1 MKKPYHVELSQDQR
15 QQLQQMIASGQAKAR
30 QLTHARVL
38 LKADRS
44 EEGPAWTDARICEAV
59 EVSPS
64 TVVRIRRRFAVEGLD
79 AALKAKEQQ
88 TRKARQLDGEQ
99 EAHLVAL
106 VCGDA
111 PEGYARWSLRLL
123 ADKMIELGYV
133 GSVSHETVRQ
143 TLKKT
148 TSSRG

>member
-1 MKKPYHVELSQDQR
+1 MKKQYHVQLTPDQR
-15 QQLQQMIASGQAKAR
+15 QQLQQRLASGEAKAR

-38 LKADRS
+38 LKADS
-44 EEGPAWTDARICEAV
+44 AEGGPAWSDAMICEAV

-64 TVVRIRRRFAVEGLD
+64 TVVRIRKRFHEEGLN

-88 TRKARQLDGEQ
+88 NRKARQLDGEQ

-111 PEGYARWSLRLL
+111 PEGSARWSLRLL
-123 ADKMIELGYV
+123 ADKMVELGYV

>member
-1 MKKPYHVELSQDQR
+1 MKKHYHVRLTSDQR
-15 QQLQQMIASGQAKAR
+15 QQLQQMIASGGAKAR

-38 LKADRS
+38 LKADS
-44 EEGPAWTDARICEAV
+44 AEGGPAWSDAAICEAV
-59 EVSPS
+59 EVSSS
-64 TVVRIRRRFAVEGLD
+64 TVVRIRRRFHEEGLD

-88 TRKARQLDGEQ
+88 NRKPRQLDGEQ

-123 ADKMIELGYV
+123 ADTMVALGYV
-133 GSVSHETVRQ
+133 DRVSHETVRQ

-148 TSSRG
+148 S

>member
-1 MKKPYHVELSQDQR
+1 MKKQYHVHLTPDQR
-15 QQLQQMIASGQAKAR
+15 QPLQQMIASGEAKAR

-38 LKADRS
+38 LKADS
-44 EEGPAWTDARICEAV
+44 AEGGPAWTDEAICEAV

-64 TVVRIRRRFAVEGLD
+64 TVVRIRKRFALEGLE

-88 TRKARQLDGEQ
+88 NRKARQLDGEQ
-99 EAHLVAL
+99 EAHLIAL

-123 ADKMIELGYV
+123 ADQMVELGHV

-148 TSSRG
+148 N

>member
-1 MKKPYHVELSQDQR
+1 MKKHYHVRLTSDQR
-15 QQLQQMIASGQAKAR
+15 QQLQQRIASGGAKAR

-38 LKADRS
+38 LKADS
-44 EEGPAWTDARICEAV
+44 AEGGPAWSDAAICEAV
-59 EVSPS
+59 EVSSS
-64 TVVRIRRRFAVEGLD
+64 TVVRIRRRFHEEGLD

-88 TRKARQLDGEQ
+88 NRKPRQLDGEQ

-123 ADKMIELGYV
+123 ADTMVALGYV
-133 GSVSHETVRQ
+133 DRVSHETVRQ

-148 TSSRG
+148 S

>member
-1 MKKPYHVELSQDQR
+1 MKKQYHVRLTPDQR
-15 QQLQQMIASGQAKAR
+15 QNLQRMIASGQGKAR

-38 LKADRS
+38 LKADS
-44 EEGPAWTDARICEAV
+44 AEGGPAWSDTAICEAV

-64 TVVRIRRRFAVEGLD
+64 TVVRIRQRFAKEGLD
-79 AALKAKEQQ
+79 AAIKAKEQQ
-88 TRKARQLDGEQ
+88 NRKASALDGEQ

-106 VCGDA
+106 VCGDT

-123 ADKMIELGYV
+123 ADKMVELGYV

-148 TSSRG
+148 S